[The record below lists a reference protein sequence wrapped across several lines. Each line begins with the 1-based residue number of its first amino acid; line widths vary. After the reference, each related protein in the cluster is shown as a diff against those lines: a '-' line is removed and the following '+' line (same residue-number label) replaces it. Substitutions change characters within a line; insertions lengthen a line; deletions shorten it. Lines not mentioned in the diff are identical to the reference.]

1 MREDIVSSMNSV
13 ILEVLDREFRS
24 VMDQYYEN
32 LDKFKAITNA
42 PSTEEVRVR
51 TLSFRDGE
59 TVCQAL
65 IDGLVIEWEDEC
77 EQAESRKGMETE
89 RENPIECLETEE
101 RGKNNL
107 KELGGLFCSFD

>member
-1 MREDIVSSMNSV
+1 MRDDIVSSMNSV

-42 PSTEEVRVR
+42 PPTEEIKVR
-51 TLSFRDGE
+51 TLSFKDGE

-65 IDGLVIEWEDEC
+65 IDGLVIEWEDEG
-77 EQAESRKGMETE
+77 EQASSRRGAET
-89 RENPIECLETEE
+89 
-101 RGKNNL
+101 
-107 KELGGLFCSFD
+107 